1 MVECRHEVLD
11 RSGPS
16 SFHFLHR
23 AAASRKA
30 KAREAARRSKVGA
43 KYADFGTRSKTLDRL
58 IWQGMTEEQLIDSW
72 GTSNGRTRRVLKTK
86 VEQTLRYGIGRSSS
100 SVYIE
105 NGLVTGWWQPQ
116 P

>member
-1 MVECRHEVLD
+1 
-11 RSGPS
+11 
-16 SFHFLHR
+16 
-23 AAASRKA
+23 
-30 KAREAARRSKVGA
+30 
-43 KYADFGTRSKTLDRL
+43 
-58 IWQGMTEEQLIDSW
+58 MTEEQLIDSW

-105 NGLVTGWWQPQ
+105 NGLITGWWQPQ